1 MRHRNLAFAALFGLI
16 AAFTGYSQAVEPEFG
31 SDGYHADR
39 GLRGGR
45 KADPVTPQV
54 TGRVTD
60 FVGRS
65 VKAAEV
71 RFIGVEFD
79 ETVTVKTNA
88 FGYYQVAE
96 LTLGHSYFVSVNHRR
111 YLFLITPTEVLVGD
125 EPLEFN
131 FQGELAR

>member
-1 MRHRNLAFAALFGLI
+1 LVFATLLGIFG
-16 AAFTGYSQAVEPEFG
+16 AFTAHAQGQEFAFVGAVSG
-31 SDGYHADR
+31 ADR
-39 GLRGGR
+39 IINGGR

-60 FVGRS
+60 FAGRS
-65 VKAAEV
+65 VKAAKV

-79 ETVTVKTNA
+79 ETVTVRTNA

-96 LTLGHSYFVSVNHRR
+96 LTSGHSYFVSVNHRR
-111 YLFLITPTEVLVGD
+111 YLFLIAPTEVLVGD